1 MLSKQLFN
9 PVYKRFK
16 TFFGHQKTSK
26 NGCSLFVSLF
36 IMSLCIFTPD

>member
-9 PVYKRFK
+9 PVYNRFK
-16 TFFGHQKTSK
+16 AFFGHQKTSK
-26 NGCSLFVSLF
+26 NGFILFASLF